1 MNIYNEIK
9 YEDLPRDL
17 QLIAD
22 CSNIETVRLLLENFS
37 GLYFYIPKI
46 TKMPDLIR
54 RHYKSN
60 KMTIKEIARE
70 LNVSETYL
78 RKVMR

>member
-1 MNIYNEIK
+1 MNIYNEIQ
-9 YEDLPRDL
+9 YNDLPRDL

-22 CSNIETVRLLLENFS
+22 CSNIETVRLLLENFN

-54 RHYKSN
+54 RHFKGKNKS
-60 KMTIKEIARE
+60 IKEMAKE

-78 RKVMR
+78 RKVLK